1 MATVSLSLGGLDC
14 CGGYVGRGMWV
25 VQRHPL
31 QPELTPD
38 ILLNVFLAIAVDN
51 LASGDTGTTK
61 DKGR

>member
-1 MATVSLSLGGLDC
+1 MVKGDRVRVWAWAAHRQAASF
-14 CGGYVGRGMWV
+14 
-25 VQRHPL
+25 PL

-51 LASGDTGTTK
+51 LASGDAGTAK

>member
-1 MATVSLSLGGLDC
+1 MGDVRVGVGGWEAH
-14 CGGYVGRGMWV
+14 RQAASPSW
-25 VQRHPL
+25 

-51 LASGDTGTTK
+51 LASGDAGTVK